1 MLVTLIILSSIIVVL
16 LLAVIAL
23 LIKKG
28 GDNGNSEDVISHV
41 TKESESVEKS
51 LDSAVKKI
59 LDEERENRGTFSTG
73 LNAIN
78 TANREQMNIFY
89 EKLSKFED
97 KVNARQIDM
106 LNSMNM
112 SFKDISD
119 SNIKAFK
126 EISDKTEKLTLQIRT
141 DMDKIRTENNQKLD
155 EMRKTVDEKLQ
166 QTLEE
171 RISKA
176 FKEVTENLS
185 KLYASLGSL
194 NALTEDVKNI
204 NKIFSNVKARG
215 VWGEVQAETIL
226 SDILTPDQ
234 YEKDYSPSGKKERVE
249 FAIRLP
255 GKEGMGDVYL
265 PIDSKFPT
273 TDYVKYK
280 ESIESKDETQIAAS
294 LKMLKERVI
303 SEARDINKKYILP
316 PETTDFAIL
325 FLPAES
331 IYAELLRMEGLVERL
346 QSEFRVILTG
356 PNNFA
361 ALLNSLSLGFRTLQ
375 IEQYTSKIW
384 KNFEVLKKYF
394 ADLSKAIDESKKAV
408 DKASDSLDSA
418 SKKKDKLSTV
428 LVSMESTA
436 DKISFANAEFIESD

>member
-1 MLVTLIILSSIIVVL
+1 MLIILVALSSIIIL
-16 LLAVIAL
+16 LLIAVIAL
-23 LIKKG
+23 LLKK
-28 GDNGNSEDVISHV
+28 NGSSDSQSIISHISMK
-41 TKESESVEKS
+41 TDLIEKS
-51 LDSAVKKI
+51 LDSAANRLVG
-59 LDEERENRGTFSTG
+59 EERDNRNALSEG
-73 LNAIN
+73 LKTIN
-78 TANREQMNIFY
+78 SSNRDQMNLFY
-89 EKLSKFED
+89 GKLSMFED

-106 LNSMNM
+106 LNAMNA
-112 SFKDISD
+112 SFKDISEG
-119 SNIKAFK
+119 NEKAFR
-126 EISDKTEKLTLQIRT
+126 EITEKTEKLTLQIRS
-141 DMDKIRTENNQKLD
+141 DMDRIRTENNQKLD

-234 YEKDYSPSGKKERVE
+234 YEKDYSPAGNRERVE

-255 GKEGMGDVYL
+255 GKEGMGDVHL

-273 TDYVKYK
+273 TDYMKYK
-280 ESIESKDETQIAAS
+280 EAVESRDESQIGAS
-294 LKMLKERVI
+294 LKMLKDRVI
-303 SEARDINKKYILP
+303 SEAKDIQKKYILP

-331 IYAELLRMEGLVERL
+331 IYAELLRMDGLVELL
-346 QSEFRVILTG
+346 QEKYRVILTG

-408 DKASDSLDSA
+408 DKASDSLESA
-418 SKKKDKLSTV
+418 SKKKERLSTV

-436 DKISFANAEFIESD
+436 EKIAISNTEYIESE